1 MDLYD
6 WSFRAILIETRHV
19 QRHDRMAKFYWKLLD
34 SRCVDCPYRDRYNL
48 AVNMRYAARQ
58 RLKYAQWVNDHRG
71 RIPTPDHSGVC
82 RVFYTGSGTGLFVRQ
97 DQTLTCGT
105 KKK

>member
-19 QRHDRMAKFYWKLLD
+19 ERHDRMAKFYWKLLD
-34 SRCVDCPYRDRYNL
+34 SRCENCPYKHRYDL

-58 RLKYAQWVNDHRG
+58 RLKYAQWVNDRQG
-71 RIPTPDHSGVC
+71 NISGLAVGDREGVC
-82 RVFYTGSGTGLFVRQ
+82 RVFYSSERQ
-97 DQTLTCGT
+97 EFIFRR
-105 KKK
+105 